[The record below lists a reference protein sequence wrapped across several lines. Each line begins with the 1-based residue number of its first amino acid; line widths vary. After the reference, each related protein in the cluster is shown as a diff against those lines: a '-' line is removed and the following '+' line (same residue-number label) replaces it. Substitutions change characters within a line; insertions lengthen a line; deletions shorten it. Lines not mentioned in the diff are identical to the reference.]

1 MSENTRKRSTNPF
14 SQYKKAKVEADNPA
28 LMYLLL
34 FVTVGGMAVV
44 FLFIDRP

>member
-1 MSENTRKRSTNPF
+1 MRGTVVVT
-14 SQYKKAKVEADNPA
+14 ADPA

-34 FVTVGGMAVV
+34 LVTVGGMAVV